1 MYVPPKNDAIP
12 MAMIIVM
19 INPLNV
25 DFFTIFSFLFIMP
38 SKSSELKYPILKISV
53 LIRIAYFLKLL
64 VLKIKRANDGI

>member
-25 DFFTIFSFLFIMP
+25 DFFTIFSFFLIL
-38 SKSSELKYPILKISV
+38 SKSSELKYSILKISV
-53 LIRIAYFLKLL
+53 LIRIASFLKLL